1 MYRLLI
7 VDDEEIEREGMVQF
21 IPWEKYGV
29 QLVGAAWNGIEALTI
44 IKEEKPDIV
53 LTDIKM
59 PVMDGITLIRE
70 AKKIYC
76 DMEFIVLSGY
86 GEYEF
91 TSQAMEEGIRHY
103 ILKPFDERKIL
114 EVLEKV
120 KEEIQRKRM
129 SFAEKQNYRAAVR
142 SLLPRAKEQIFRNLL
157 LGREQMKE
165 DYKMFVK
172 EMGDEKRPVMVLAV
186 RSQMEMDDLAQF
198 VIGNILNE
206 LLGEAQ
212 ILMSAFVQNEVLFLL
227 DEGCR
232 ERVEEAVVR
241 TQTELT
247 KLKPMP
253 LSVALSETG
262 QLDSVNELY
271 QQTQEL
277 FRMGTADLEG
287 DSQGQVL
294 HYGMFRELKKEAEML
309 VNYQRLAETKDF
321 GVVLFECYLAY
332 LKMALKGFSLRQMEE
347 VFSWTIKILC
357 TDGKMGTGKDEPDK
371 HPEETDKKEFSQD
384 FIEWKLV
391 ETAVLSIAGGKGL
404 PSGKEDLR
412 ARKILLAVYQ
422 NLNNPEIS
430 IHYLAQNVLF
440 VNEDHFGRIF
450 LKYQKKKFSTFLLE
464 QRIELA
470 KGLIRFGPK
479 EKLSDIAQLVGYPP
493 DGQYF
498 SKMFKKVTGS
508 SPSEYKEQSLQKERE
523 RRREE
528 GWQ

>member
-7 VDDEEIEREGMVQF
+7 VDDEEIEREGMVEF
-21 IPWEKYGV
+21 IPWEEYGV
-29 QLVGAAWNGIEALTI
+29 QLVGAAWNGIEALNI

-59 PVMDGITLIRE
+59 PVMDGLELIRE
-70 AKKIYC
+70 AKKICC
-76 DMEFIVLSGY
+76 DIEFIVLSGY

-103 ILKPFDERKIL
+103 ILKPFDETKIL

-120 KEEIQRKRM
+120 KDEIQRKRM
-129 SFAEKQNYRAAVR
+129 NFAEKQNYRAAVR

-186 RSQMEMDDLAQF
+186 RSQMKMDDLAQF

-206 LLGEAQ
+206 LLGEDQ

-227 DEGCR
+227 DAGCR
-232 ERVEEAVVR
+232 SRVEKAVA
-241 TQTELT
+241 QTRSEFA
-247 KLKPMP
+247 KFKPVP
-253 LSVALSETG
+253 LYAALSETG
-262 QLDSVNELY
+262 QLSGVNELY

-277 FRMGTADLEG
+277 FRIGTEEKQA
-287 DSQGQVL
+287 QVL
-294 HYGMFRELKKEAEML
+294 HYGMFRELKREAEML
-309 VNYQRLAETKDF
+309 VNYHRLAETREF
-321 GVVLFECYLAY
+321 GVILFECYLAY
-332 LKMALKGFSLRQMEE
+332 LKMELKNYSVRQMEE
-347 VFSWTIKILC
+347 VFSWTVKILC
-357 TDGKMGTGKDEPDK
+357 TDEREGTEKSGSEKQK
-371 HPEETDKKEFSQD
+371 EETKQKNGEEPALDLAA
-384 FIEWKLV
+384 WKLL
-391 ETAVLSIAGGKGL
+391 EAAALAIAEYKGL
-404 PSGKEDLR
+404 PVGKEDMR

-422 NLNNPEIS
+422 NLNNQEIS

-440 VNEDHFGRIF
+440 INEDHFGRVF
-450 LKYQKKKFSTFLLE
+450 LKYQKKKFSAFLLE

-470 KGLIRFGPK
+470 KGLIRFGPE

-508 SPSEYKEQSLQKERE
+508 SPSEYKELSIQKERE
-523 RRREE
+523 RRRENRS
-528 GWQ
+528 